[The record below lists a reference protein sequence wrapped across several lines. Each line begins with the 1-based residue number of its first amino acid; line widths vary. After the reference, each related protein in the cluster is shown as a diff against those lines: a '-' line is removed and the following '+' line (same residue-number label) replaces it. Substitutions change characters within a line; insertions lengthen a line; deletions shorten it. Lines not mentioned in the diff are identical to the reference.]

1 MTEAPA
7 VPDSTIEKTPADE
20 IARNKGGRPRT
31 LNPDPQTLK
40 QLTAWSSI
48 MCTEA
53 EAAAVL
59 GVSVNTFK
67 KFLADCPEARA
78 AFDDGRGQGRMSL
91 RRKQFALAEKNAAVA
106 IFLGKNYLG
115 QSDRQDHQ
123 HTGAGG
129 GPIQHQ
135 VDLSPL
141 SDEELALLDAIHE
154 KLAAAAA
161 AAAPNGGQGGDSD
174 EGGEG

>member
-7 VPDSTIEKTPADE
+7 VSDRAIEKAPADE

-59 GVSVNTFK
+59 GVSINTFK

-135 VDLSPL
+135 VDLSAL
-141 SDEELALLDAIHE
+141 SDEELALLDAIHD
-154 KLAAAAA
+154 KLAAAAS
-161 AAAPNGGQGGDSD
+161 APDGGQGGDSD

>member
-1 MTEAPA
+1 MAEVPL
-7 VPDSTIEKTPADE
+7 VPDSAIEKAPADE

-40 QLTAWSSI
+40 QLTVWSSI

-59 GVSVNTFK
+59 SVSVNTFK

-135 VDLSPL
+135 VDLSAL
-141 SDEELALLDAIHE
+141 SDEELALLDAIHD
-154 KLAAAAA
+154 KLADA

-174 EGGEG
+174 ESGEG